1 MPESDQAALF
11 PEGTGAVSR
20 RSLLGTAASAGLVV
34 AGAAGGVT
42 ALAGTATADNALPY
56 PNIVDTSHAT
66 PGLANVMRGFFSAK
80 SRHDPD
86 ALMTFFSKDNAFY
99 IDASAGQVWPSW
111 QALSD
116 VFHAFLPPA
125 PPDALSYPIRLV
137 GDTNSALVS
146 FEDTPALFG
155 SELRIL
161 GSVTF
166 DRSGKIIRWID
177 YWDGRSA
184 QQATSI
190 TSSYPTDFRDS
201 EVNTAPQM
209 TSVANQLQSAFAAA
223 DATAATALFSFDA
236 VVEDMAAHTR
246 VQGQLQIQRYFS
258 RALTV
263 VPYGSGASVAHVV
276 GGSLG
281 GGYEWTASASAAPM
295 RRGNTALELD
305 PTGKISRFTAIY
317 DSGLLTTSA
326 YQSLVLLAAEATTR
340 DAQHADFAGNARAR

>member
-1 MPESDQAALF
+1 MPRSTPAATS
-11 PEGTGAVSR
+11 PEDTGAVSR
-20 RSLLGTAASAGLVV
+20 RSLLGTAASAGLVA
-34 AGAAGGVT
+34 AGAVGGVT
-42 ALAGTATADNALPY
+42 ALAGTAAADAALPY
-56 PNIVDTSHAT
+56 PNIADTSHAT
-66 PGLANVMRGFFSAK
+66 SELAQLMQGFFTAK

-86 ALMTFFSKDNAFY
+86 TLMTFFSRDNAYY
-99 IDASAGQVWPSW
+99 IDASAGQVWPNW

-116 VFHAFLPPA
+116 VFHAFLPSA

-166 DRSGKIIRWID
+166 DRFGKIIRWID

-190 TSSYPTDFRDS
+190 TSTYPTDFRDS
-201 EVNTAPQM
+201 EVNASPQM
-209 TSVANQLQSAFAAA
+209 VSVAKQLQSAFAAA

-258 RALTV
+258 RALRA
-263 VPYGSGASVAHVV
+263 VPYGAGASLAHVV

-295 RRGNTALELD
+295 RRGNTAIELD
-305 PTGKISRFTAIY
+305 AKGKISRFTVIY
-317 DSGLLTTSA
+317 DSGLLTYSA
-326 YQSLVLLAAEATTR
+326 YQALVLLAAESAT
-340 DAQHADFAGNARAR
+340 